1 MKFYVYCIAADLE
14 TLNGSVTGVTG
25 RPVRVFKLDDFSFVV
40 SNCDVASLPVT
51 REDGLAHAAV
61 VRSVMDQTTPL
72 PFRFGMLATEQ
83 QLQRFI
89 TTNKLALTKRLEHV
103 RGCVEMNLKIMW
115 NLKPESVA
123 PPPEKTAG
131 PGTEFLKQKRRELL
145 GDQHRVAQVAEL
157 SHFLREP
164 LGATFIRDEQIA
176 LRPSETTKLAAV
188 AHLIEGDEI
197 EPYRTNVAEL
207 FKNRPDLR
215 VHLSGPWPPYSF
227 ANIELEFSAQFG
239 VS

>member
-1 MKFYVYCIAADLE
+1 MKFYVYCIAAGLE

-25 RPVRVFKLDDFSFVV
+25 RPVRVLKLDDFSFVV
-40 SNCDVASLPVT
+40 SDCDVASLPVT

-89 TTNKLALTKRLEHV
+89 TTNKLALTKKLEHV
-103 RGCVEMNLKIMW
+103 RGCVEMDLKVMW
-115 NLKPESVA
+115 NIKPENVA
-123 PPPEKTAG
+123 PPEKTDG

-145 GDQHRVAQVAEL
+145 GGEQRLAQVAEL
-157 SHFLREP
+157 SDFLREP
-164 LGATFIRDEQIA
+164 LGASFIKDEHIT
-176 LRPSETTKLAAV
+176 LRPSETIVLAAV
-188 AHLIEGDEI
+188 AHLIESGAI
-197 EPYRTNVAEL
+197 ERYRTNVSEL
-207 FKNRPDLR
+207 LKNRPDLR
-215 VHLSGPWPPYSF
+215 LLLSGPWPPYSF